1 MKKAKE
7 IKNVNDKR
15 KKKVPLTLESI
26 QQLITRH
33 KEVEEGKRLASVG
46 ARLGKQVLKRMKSN
60 IKKGKNEQ
68 QASNKPKLA
77 PTEIKKE
84 ENKQQVSTSTVI
96 PELALSVNPKLDP
109 KDDFRGKIITA
120 KWVWFNG
127 SFQQNV
133 LLKIDKDGKIED
145 IFKEDHE
152 LFTIEEGKI
161 VDLGEMALLPGF
173 VNAHSHAFHRELR
186 GLSQIGNE
194 GADNFWKWRQNMYK
208 LVEDIDYEKLKKI
221 CIDTFSEM
229 LSAGITTVG
238 EFHYV
243 HHSNKADGFFDFDMA
258 VIEAACEVGIRLVLI
273 ETLYMR
279 AGFSQPDINPEQW
292 RFSCATVEQFIEHVE
307 DLREKLKTNDLVTLA
322 LAVHS
327 FRAVPIP
334 EATKLYQYARQN
346 DLPLHLHLEELPA
359 ELDDCR
365 LVNGGKDPAEILLQN
380 ILENGE
386 TEEIDSSLITAVHCT
401 HTKRLNLDEFVKRKN
416 KCYLG
421 DGIPHLNEFDNICL
435 GTDCNNRIAMFEEM
449 RWLAFCQNMRTN
461 TRNCGYLHAEKLFEC
476 ATINGAK
483 SLGLISKIG
492 DFVIGKQMDFFGILL
507 KNFKLKNFC
516 DDKKLL
522 DSLIFGGGNEEI
534 GTTGIGGIV
543 KFNK

>member
-1 MKKAKE
+1 MKQ
-7 IKNVNDKR
+7 IKTEKVTDKK

-68 QASNKPKLA
+68 QVAAAAVKPELDPKDDFQQVSNSSVKPKLA
-77 PTEIKKE
+77 LSIK
-84 ENKQQVSTSTVI
+84 
-96 PELALSVNPKLDP
+96 PKPDP

-120 KWVWFNG
+120 KWIWFNG

-208 LVEDIDYEKLKKI
+208 LVEDIDYGKLKKI

-229 LSAGITTVG
+229 LSVGITTVG

-243 HHSNKADGFFDFDMA
+243 HHSNKASSDGFFDLDMA

-279 AGFSQPDINPEQW
+279 AGFSQSEINPEQW
-292 RFSCATVEQFIEHVE
+292 RFSSATVEQFIEHVNK
-307 DLREKLKTNDLVTLA
+307 LREKLKNNDLVTVA

-327 FRAVPIP
+327 LRAVPVP
-334 EATKLYQYARQN
+334 EAIKLYQYAQIN
-346 DLPLHLHLEELPA
+346 NLPLHLHLEEQPA

-365 LVNGGKDPAEILLQN
+365 LVNEGKDPAEVLLKN
-380 ILENGE
+380 ILVNGE
-386 TEEIDSSLITAVHCT
+386 TEEIDNSLITAVHCT
-401 HTKRLNLDEFVKRKN
+401 HTKRSNLDEFVKRKIN
-416 KCYLG
+416 VCICPCTEGYLG
-421 DGIPHLNEFDNICL
+421 DGIPNLNEFDNICL
-435 GTDCNNRIAMFEEM
+435 GTDCNNRIAMLEEM

-461 TRNCGYLHAEKLFEC
+461 TRNCANLNGQKLFEC

-483 SLGLISKIG
+483 SLGIWSKIG
-492 DFVIGKQMDFFGILL
+492 NFVVGKQMDFFGILF
-507 KNFKLKNFC
+507 KNFKLKI
-516 DDKKLL
+516 L
-522 DSLIFGGGNEEI
+522 
-534 GTTGIGGIV
+534 
-543 KFNK
+543 

>member
-1 MKKAKE
+1 
-7 IKNVNDKR
+7 
-15 KKKVPLTLESI
+15 
-26 QQLITRH
+26 
-33 KEVEEGKRLASVG
+33 
-46 ARLGKQVLKRMKSN
+46 MKSN

-68 QASNKPKLA
+68 Q
-77 PTEIKKE
+77 
-84 ENKQQVSTSTVI
+84 VDTSTVI

-229 LSAGITTVG
+229 LSVGITTVG

-243 HHSNKADGFFDFDMA
+243 HHSNKASSDGFFDLDMA

-279 AGFSQPDINPEQW
+279 AGFSQSEINPEQW
-292 RFSCATVEQFIEHVE
+292 RFSSATVEQFIERVE
-307 DLREKLKTNDLVTLA
+307 DLREKLKNNDLVTLA

-327 FRAVPIP
+327 LRAVPIP
-334 EATKLYQYARQN
+334 EAIKLYKYARQN
-346 DLPLHLHLEELPA
+346 NLPLHLHLEEQPA

-365 LVNGGKDPAEILLQN
+365 LVNEGKDPAEVLLQN

-386 TEEIDSSLITAVHCT
+386 TEEIDNSLITAVHCT
-401 HTKRLNLDEFVKRKN
+401 HTKRSNLDEFVKRKIN
-416 KCYLG
+416 VCICPCTEGYLG
-421 DGIPHLNEFDNICL
+421 DGIPNLSEFDNICL

-461 TRNCGYLHAEKLFEC
+461 CRNCAYLSAQKLLEC

-483 SLGLISKIG
+483 SLGIWSKIG
-492 DFVIGKQMDFFGILL
+492 NFVIGKQMDFFGILL

-534 GTTGIGGIV
+534 GMTGIGGIV

>member
-1 MKKAKE
+1 MSGIWSK
-7 IKNVNDKR
+7 
-15 KKKVPLTLESI
+15 
-26 QQLITRH
+26 
-33 KEVEEGKRLASVG
+33 
-46 ARLGKQVLKRMKSN
+46 VLK
-60 IKKGKNEQ
+60 
-68 QASNKPKLA
+68 
-77 PTEIKKE
+77 
-84 ENKQQVSTSTVI
+84 
-96 PELALSVNPKLDP
+96 
-109 KDDFRGKIITA
+109 
-120 KWVWFNG
+120 
-127 SFQQNV
+127 QNQ
-133 LLKIDKDGKIED
+133 
-145 IFKEDHE
+145 
-152 LFTIEEGKI
+152 
-161 VDLGEMALLPGF
+161 ALLPGF

-243 HHSNKADGFFDFDMA
+243 HHSNKASDGFFDLDMA

-292 RFSCATVEQFIEHVE
+292 RFASSTVEQFIEHVE
-307 DLREKLKTNDLVTLA
+307 DLREKLKNNDLVTLA

-327 FRAVPIP
+327 LRAVPVP
-334 EATKLYQYARQN
+334 EAIKLYQYAQQN
-346 DLPLHLHLEELPA
+346 NLPLHLHLEEQPA
-359 ELDDCR
+359 ELEDCR
-365 LVNGGKDPAEILLQN
+365 LVSGGKDPAEVLLQN

-386 TEEIDSSLITAVHCT
+386 TQEIDNSLITAVHCT
-401 HTKRLNLDEFVKRKN
+401 HTKRSNLDEIFKRKIN
-416 KCYLG
+416 VCICPCTEGYLG

-461 TRNCGYLHAEKLFEC
+461 TRNCANLNASKLFEC
-476 ATINGAK
+476 ATLNGAK

-492 DFVIGKQMDFFGILL
+492 NFVIGKQMDFFGILL

-516 DDKKLL
+516 DGKKLL

-534 GTTGIGGIV
+534 GMTGIGGIV